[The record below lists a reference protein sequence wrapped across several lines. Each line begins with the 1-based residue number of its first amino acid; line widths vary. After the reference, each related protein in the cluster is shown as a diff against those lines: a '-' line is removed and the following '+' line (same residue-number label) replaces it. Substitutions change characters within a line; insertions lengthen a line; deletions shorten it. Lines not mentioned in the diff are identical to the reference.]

1 MLAILDDMKKFAR
14 LIKTLDSTNKT
25 TIKVQ
30 ALADY
35 FKVAGDTDKVW
46 TIAILSHRRPPRPVN
61 TTLLRE
67 WASEL
72 ANIPLWLFEES
83 YHIVGDLA
91 ETIALVVPSTQTSTE
106 KSLTRFLKE
115 MIALKK
121 KPDEEKK
128 AYLYENWKV
137 LDYYER
143 FVFCKLITGSF
154 RIGVSQKLMTRALA
168 KATDIDEDILAYKL
182 MGNWNPN
189 KISFQELIL
198 EENESDYLSKPYP
211 FYLAYAI
218 EGDVSD
224 LGDVNDW
231 SAEHKWD
238 GIRSQVILRN
248 DEIFVWSRGEELVT
262 DKYPE
267 FGKFVGVIPNGTVI
281 DGEILPFPKEQIGT
295 FNDLQKRIGR
305 KTVSKN
311 LLKKVPVILKAYD
324 LLEWE
329 GKDIRNTPFIDRRRL
344 LETLFRSVR
353 PPGRLESARHRR
365 SRGPASEKV
374 ASRIRQSAGSET
386 DGETIKSIASKTAP
400 KQAKGTKNK
409 DQPAEMPVS
418 SAVEI
423 PLHLSETIHFNSW
436 EEAAKERERSREVRS
451 EGLMLKRKDSPY
463 LVGRK
468 KGDWWKWKV
477 DPLTIDAVLTYA
489 MRGHGRRSNLFT
501 DYTFALWDEKEDGE
515 RELVTFAKAYS
526 GLTDAEFRKVDNW
539 IKRNTLERFGPVRSV
554 TPHHVFEIAFEGIA
568 PSTRHKSGVATRF
581 PRILRW
587 RKDKKIEEANT
598 LSDLKRLIPSLTSES
613 G

>member
-1 MLAILDDMKKFAR
+1 MRNFAQ

-25 TIKVQ
+25 TLKVQ
-30 ALADY
+30 ALTTYFLNAD
-35 FKVAGDTDKVW
+35 DLDKVW

-83 YHIVGDLA
+83 YHIVGDLG
-91 ETIALVVPSTQTSTE
+91 ETIALVIPASDDSSD
-106 KSLTRFLKE
+106 KSLTTFMQE

-121 KPDEEKK
+121 KSDEEKK

-137 LDYYER
+137 LNYYER
-143 FVFCKLITGSF
+143 FVFTKLITGGF

-168 KATDIDEDILAYKL
+168 KATEIDEDILAYKL
-182 MGNWNPN
+182 MGNWDPN
-189 KISFQELIL
+189 TISFEQLIL

-211 FYLAYAI
+211 FYLAYAM
-218 EGDVSD
+218 EGDAED
-224 LGDVNDW
+224 LGNVNDW

-248 DEIFVWSRGEELVT
+248 DELFVWSRGEELVT

-267 FGKFVGVIPNGTVI
+267 FEKFIGTIPNGTVI
-281 DGEILPFPKEQIGT
+281 DGEILPFPKGSIGT
-295 FNDLQKRIGR
+295 FNDLQTRIGR
-305 KTVSKN
+305 KTVSAA

-329 GKDIRNTPFIDRRRL
+329 GKDIRDKPFIERRGL
-344 LETLFRSVR
+344 IESLFKSV
-353 PPGRLESARHRR
+353 
-365 SRGPASEKV
+365 
-374 ASRIRQSAGSET
+374 T
-386 DGETIKSIASKTAP
+386 
-400 KQAKGTKNK
+400 
-409 DQPAEMPVS
+409 S
-418 SAVEI
+418 SGVVQ
-423 PLHLSETIHFNSW
+423 PLHLSETMHFSTW
-436 EEAAKERERSREVRS
+436 QEVAQERERSREKHS
-451 EGLMLKRKDSPY
+451 EGLMLKRKGSPY

-501 DYTFALWDEKEDGE
+501 DYTFALWHENENGDK
-515 RELVTFAKAYS
+515 ELVTFAKAYS
-526 GLTDAEFRKVDNW
+526 GLTDAEFRKLDAW
-539 IKRNTLERFGPVRSV
+539 IKKNTLERFGPVRSV

-568 PSTRHKSGVATRF
+568 LSKRHKSGVATRF
-581 PRILRW
+581 PRMLRW
-587 RKDKKIEEANT
+587 RQDKNIHEANSLVELKGLIPNEGKEFAEGESKDKKK
-598 LSDLKRLIPSLTSES
+598 S
-613 G
+613 